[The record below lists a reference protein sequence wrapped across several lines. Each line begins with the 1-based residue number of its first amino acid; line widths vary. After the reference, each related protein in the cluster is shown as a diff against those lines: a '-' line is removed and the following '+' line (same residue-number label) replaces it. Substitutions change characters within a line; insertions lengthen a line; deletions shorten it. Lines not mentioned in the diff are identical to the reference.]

1 MTNLRCS
8 ILLLLFAMLVPAMAT
23 AQPVKSLNA
32 PEEDRKK
39 LTMDDFKYRDSYSR
53 QNSGS
58 LMNPVRSKPGI
69 ALLSSAILPG
79 SGQAANNKWLRAG
92 AYIAAEALLF
102 TVHITRLNDAKE
114 QERQYE
120 QFADNN
126 WSVVTYAKWLVNYYD
141 QNNLSNSALD
151 ELRSQVEGLSA
162 SYNTQ
167 VDWSVVDI
175 DLLRRVERNTP
186 FIYPDRSGNNFS
198 HVMPDYGSQQYYEL
212 ISKYYQYGPG
222 WRDFGSD
229 QNGGSLD
236 NPYKLNWDGTDMPF
250 NFFRGSSLAER
261 FNDNYRLAGNMLSL
275 LVLNHIVSAF
285 DAFLTVK
292 IKNNRIKAEA
302 NPLKLESFSVKYHF

>member
-1 MTNLRCS
+1 MSNLRCY
-8 ILLLLFAMLVPAMAT
+8 ILLFAVFVPLVAT
-23 AQPVKSLNA
+23 AQPVKQQVLQEKHSD
-32 PEEDRKK
+32 PI
-39 LTMDDFKYRDSYSR
+39 TMEDFKYNAGELT

-58 LMNPVRSKPGI
+58 LWNPIRSKPGI
-69 ALLSSAILPG
+69 ALLSSAVLPG
-79 SGQAANNKWLRAG
+79 SGQAANSKWLRAG
-92 AYIAAEALLF
+92 AYIAAEALLL
-102 TVHITRLNDAKE
+102 TVHLTRLHDAKK

-126 WSVVTYAKWLVNYYD
+126 WSVVTYAKWLVNYYE
-141 QNNLSNSALD
+141 QNNLNNSAID
-151 ELRSQVEGLSA
+151 ELRNQVEGLSP
-162 SYNTQ
+162 SYNTE
-167 VDWSVVDI
+167 VDWNIVDI
-175 DLLRRVERNTP
+175 ELLRRVERNTP

-198 HVMPDYGSQQYYEL
+198 HVMPNYGSQQYYEL

-229 QNGGSLD
+229 QNGSSLD
-236 NPYKLNWDGTDMPF
+236 NPYKLNWDGSDMPF

-275 LVLNHIVSAF
+275 LVLNHVVSAF

-302 NPLKLESFSVKYHF
+302 NPLKLQSFSLKYHF